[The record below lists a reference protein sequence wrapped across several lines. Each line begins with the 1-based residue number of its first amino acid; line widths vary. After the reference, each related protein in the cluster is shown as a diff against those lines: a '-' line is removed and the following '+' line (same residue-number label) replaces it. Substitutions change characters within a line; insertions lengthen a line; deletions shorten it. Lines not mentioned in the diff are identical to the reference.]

1 MESTEGAD
9 DMTGELGRELWRCLS
24 RRCLAFLSLLEEGW
38 EGVSRGRWGRAG
50 VAYERDS
57 DAEAATED
65 SFCSSEK
72 TCAAG
77 MDELMLPTRFLWSE
91 ELRLA
96 RWAMRAPSRVRVR
109 GRAWTGELL
118 AATGEEECNPDG
130 SVKES
135 LKTMP
140 LRLPAP
146 PGISRGEP
154 GTGAEF
160 RGTGVASRF
169 KDAALLTR
177 LSASSGVEARGPV
190 AGTALDP
197 KGDVR
202 GAIDVPSMASRIKSV
217 SVVAGGFGCCS
228 V

>member
-1 MESTEGAD
+1 
-9 DMTGELGRELWRCLS
+9 
-24 RRCLAFLSLLEEGW
+24 
-38 EGVSRGRWGRAG
+38 
-50 VAYERDS
+50 
-57 DAEAATED
+57 
-65 SFCSSEK
+65 
-72 TCAAG
+72 

-109 GRAWTGELL
+109 GRAWAGELL
-118 AATGEEECNPDG
+118 AATGEDECNSDG

-140 LRLPAP
+140 LRLPVP

-154 GTGAEF
+154 GAAVEF

-169 KDAALLTR
+169 KDPVPLIR

-190 AGTALDP
+190 PGAALDL

-202 GAIDVPSMASRIKSV
+202 GAADVPSMASRMKSV
-217 SVVAGGFGCCS
+217 SVVAGESGCCS
-228 V
+228 VWFCCPSLLVAAG